1 MAPESGGRSGNKP
14 MGKQKRGEQSDIFK
28 LIQVTQRSVP
38 ARSRASMDRSKSA
51 RHGQMIVARN
61 YDPVII
67 FAFSKKECEAL
78 ALNLS
83 KLDFNTDEERA
94 VPRSAVLGC
103 ASCSCVRACVRGR
116 VFRLP
121 RGVLPLRHVSC
132 RRPLDVARAKRWSSQ
147 SFSTRWRRCRR
158 TTRKYRRYAPCR
170 LVLARTVAVRHS
182 IATGKPLW
190 SCRRQLSTRRSRPS
204 HKPTPRQQ
212 RAV

>member
-1 MAPESGGRSGNKP
+1 
-14 MGKQKRGEQSDIFK
+14 
-28 LIQVTQRSVP
+28 
-38 ARSRASMDRSKSA
+38 
-51 RHGQMIVARN
+51 MIVARN

-103 ASCSCVRACVRGR
+103 ASCPCVRACVRGR

-121 RGVLPLRHVSC
+121 RGVLLLRHVPC
-132 RRPLDVARAKRWSSQ
+132 RRPLDVARVKRWSSR

-158 TTRKYRRYAPCR
+158 TTRKYRRYAPSR
-170 LVLARTVAVRHS
+170 LVLSRTVAVRHAV
-182 IATGKPLW
+182 ATGQPLW
-190 SCRRQLSTRRSRPS
+190 SCRRQLSTRRSRSS

>member
-1 MAPESGGRSGNKP
+1 MVPAQIMAPESGGRSGNKP

-121 RGVLPLRHVSC
+121 CGVLLLPAMCHVV
-132 RRPLDVARAKRWSSQ
+132 DRWTS
-147 SFSTRWRRCRR
+147 
-158 TTRKYRRYAPCR
+158 
-170 LVLARTVAVRHS
+170 LA
-182 IATGKPLW
+182 
-190 SCRRQLSTRRSRPS
+190 
-204 HKPTPRQQ
+204 
-212 RAV
+212 